1 MIKIFNTS
9 RKMRNSYI
17 YYGANCKIAKIS
29 HSLIEK
35 KPVKASPYE
44 SSFEFSK
51 MLCLY
56 FKDLIENNKGYEL
69 LYSENGEIRSEK
81 IVQRALFLAVSGLC
95 EVYSADI
102 SPESNAGRG
111 PVDFKISFGA
121 DKTVIEIK
129 LTSNQDTLHGF
140 DVQIEE
146 YAKAE
151 KTDNKIFMM
160 IDDGKHIQRVNS
172 VNKSHEER
180 LARGENPATIIY
192 IDARQKEPASKY

>member
-1 MIKIFNTS
+1 MKKILKTS
-9 RKMRNSYI
+9 QNMRNSYVC
-17 YYGANCKIAKIS
+17 YSADCRTARIS
-29 HSLIEK
+29 HSLGEK
-35 KPVKASPYE
+35 KPVKASQYE
-44 SSFEFSK
+44 NSFEFSK
-51 MLCLY
+51 MLCRY
-56 FKDLIENNKGYEL
+56 FKNLVENNKGYEL

-81 IVQRALFLAVSGLC
+81 IVQRAFLLAISGLC
-95 EVYSADI
+95 ELYSADI

-160 IDDGKHIQRVNS
+160 IDDGKHIQRVKS
-172 VNKSHEER
+172 VNKSYEER
-180 LARGENPATIIY
+180 LAKGENPATIIC
-192 IDARQKEPASKY
+192 IDTRKKEPASKY

>member
-1 MIKIFNTS
+1 MKKILKTS
-9 RKMRNSYI
+9 QNMRNSYVC
-17 YYGANCKIAKIS
+17 YSADCRIARIS
-29 HSLIEK
+29 HSLEEK
-35 KPVKASPYE
+35 KPVKTSQYE
-44 SSFEFSK
+44 NSFEFSK
-51 MLCLY
+51 MLCRY
-56 FKDLIENNKGYEL
+56 FKNLVENNKGYEL

-81 IVQRALFLAVSGLC
+81 IVQRAFLLAISGLC
-95 EVYSADI
+95 ELYSADI

-160 IDDGKHIQRVNS
+160 IDDGKHVQRVKS
-172 VNKSHEER
+172 VNKSYEER
-180 LARGENPATIIY
+180 LAKGENPATIIC
-192 IDARQKEPASKY
+192 IDARKKEPASKY